1 MCVCVCVCVCVSR
14 FISKAPIL
22 LLISMSTLMPVPHIL
37 DYYSLESFKTED
49 KQFALPF
56 KIVLAIFGPYMSMG
70 TLVSACQF
78 LQ

>member
-1 MCVCVCVCVCVSR
+1 MCVCVCASR

-22 LLISMSTLMPVPHIL
+22 LLISVSTLMPVPHIL

-56 KIVLAIFGPYMSMG
+56 KIVLAIVVPYMSIR

>member
-1 MCVCVCVCVCVSR
+1 M
-14 FISKAPIL
+14 IL
-22 LLISMSTLMPVPHIL
+22 IRNCIFKIENVPHIL

-56 KIVLAIFGPYMSMG
+56 KIVLAIFISYMSVG

>member
-1 MCVCVCVCVCVSR
+1 MCVCVCVCVSW

-56 KIVLAIFGPYMSMG
+56 KIVLAIFVPYMSMG
-70 TLVSACQF
+70 TLGSACQF